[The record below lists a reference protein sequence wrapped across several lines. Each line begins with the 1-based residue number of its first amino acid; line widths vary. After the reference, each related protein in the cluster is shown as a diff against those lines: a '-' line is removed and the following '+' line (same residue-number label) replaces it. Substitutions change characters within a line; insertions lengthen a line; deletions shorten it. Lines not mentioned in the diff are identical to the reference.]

1 MSRILEELDGAECN
15 IDDVLVHAP
24 TRELHNKRLEQV
36 LERLTTAGVT
46 LNIEKCVFR
55 ATRIKFL
62 GNVVSAHGIEVDP
75 DKVAAVIDLPV
86 PKNVHEVRVF
96 LGMVNHMSKFAEH
109 LADKTKPIRDLMQ
122 KDHQWV

>member
-36 LERLTTAGVT
+36 LERLTIAGVT

-55 ATRIKFL
+55 ATRITFL
-62 GNVVSAHGIEVDP
+62 GNVVSAHGIEMDP

>member
-1 MSRILEELDGAECN
+1 M
-15 IDDVLVHAP
+15 LVHAP

-55 ATRIKFL
+55 ATRITFL

-86 PKNVHEVRVF
+86 PKNVHEVRVI
-96 LGMVNHMSKFAEH
+96 LGMVNHLGKFAEH